1 MFKRLV
7 NYDNQLKRKGFF
19 LFGPRMTGKS
29 TYLRHTFPGALYLDL
44 LKPAVFRELASAPET
59 LEQQLRLHLKS
70 SPSSPVVIDEI
81 QKLPEILDEVHR
93 LIEAYKNAR
102 FILTGSSARK
112 IMRGQVNLLGGRL
125 GWQNFFPLVSAELI
139 GNGDPPDRSWEE
151 ILQYGGL
158 PSVLTSTAPW
168 DDLKDYLGLY
178 LQEEIQA
185 EGLTRAIGNFSR
197 FLDVAGTCNAEQV
210 NFSKVGKD
218 AQISPRTVHD
228 YFTILEDTLI
238 GTLVPPFLDTSKRK
252 AVTTAKFFWFDLG
265 VANVLT
271 GRTNLR
277 HGTAEYG
284 KALEHLIFCELRAYI
299 AYHHVDI
306 KLAYWRTQTQLEVD
320 FVLTP
325 SSGATLAIEV
335 KASRALVAKDFRG
348 LNAFAE
354 EVPGVRK
361 IMVALVTSQR
371 EASDGTEIWP
381 VADFL
386 TMLWRG
392 RIL

>member
-1 MFKRLV
+1 VLDDYYPDNKRVHCVSGCPPAAAVIALTAANNAAVLSKDWLV
-7 NYDNQLKRKGFF
+7 YEPPWNGAGGQGCGLVRAIGLSKLAQGQAKPIAAWIRRK
-19 LFGPRMTGKS
+19 
-29 TYLRHTFPGALYLDL
+29 L
-44 LKPAVFRELASAPET
+44 LIYWRC
-59 LEQQLRLHLKS
+59 LH
-70 SPSSPVVIDEI
+70 
-81 QKLPEILDEVHR
+81 
-93 LIEAYKNAR
+93 
-102 FILTGSSARK
+102 
-112 IMRGQVNLLGGRL
+112 
-125 GWQNFFPLVSAELI
+125 
-139 GNGDPPDRSWEE
+139 
-151 ILQYGGL
+151 
-158 PSVLTSTAPW
+158 
-168 DDLKDYLGLY
+168 LGLY
-178 LQEEIQA
+178 LQDEIQA

-197 FLDVAGTCNAEQV
+197 FLDVAGACNAEQV

-228 YFTILEDTLI
+228 YFKILEDTLI

-271 GRTNLR
+271 GRTNL
-277 HGTAEYG
+277 HQGTAEYG

-299 AYHHVDI
+299 AYHRVET
-306 KLAYWRTQTQLEVD
+306 KLSYWRTQTQLEVD

-325 SSGATLAIEV
+325 SSGATVAIEV

-361 IMVALVTSQR
+361 IMVALVPSQR